1 MNYTIYDFVIAVKY
15 FKKNINIKNDPIVFN
30 NDRFM
35 LYYDENTDQVD
46 LCIFTLEHYQ
56 TILLIYDYDDKDYIE
71 IANCQFGVYD
81 DNDKPKQYSKTF
93 YIDEFPYW
101 DEINPIFKTTI
112 KKFMLYIIENYQNK
126 VKENILYIIDKRTEE
141 SENNIIIDNLSAVK
155 IIIRGNVASVYDAT
169 LRNKISDIE
178 GFIISDEENME
189 QRIIKTT
196 KTNVKFIP
204 LQYALY
210 VLGLYYKTY
219 STNDLQIFKNINK
232 EENND
237 FKCGDRVKIKRKD
250 GSIGY
255 GYVIER
261 NKEMH
266 TYTINL
272 ESKLTEYEYITVSE
286 KDIIKNK
293 SML

>member
-1 MNYTIYDFVIAVKY
+1 MNYTIYDFVIAAKY
-15 FKKNINIKNDPIVFN
+15 FKENNIKNDPIVFN

-35 LYYDENTDQVD
+35 LYYDKNTNQID

-56 TILLIYDYDDKDYIE
+56 TILLIYDYDDKDYVE

-81 DNDKPKQYSKTF
+81 DNDRLKKYSKTF
-93 YIDEFPYW
+93 YIDKFPYW
-101 DEINPIFKTTI
+101 DEINPLFKTTI

-126 VKENILYIIDKRTEE
+126 VKENRLYIIDKREE
-141 SENNIIIDNLSAVK
+141 DGEDNIIIDNISVVK
-155 IIIRGNVASVYDAT
+155 IIIRGNVASIYDAT

-178 GFIISDEENME
+178 GLIISDEENME

-196 KTNVKFIP
+196 KTNIKFVP

-219 STNDLQIFKNINK
+219 STDNLQISKNINK
-232 EENND
+232 DENND
-237 FKCGDRVKIKRKD
+237 FKHGDRVKIRKKD
-250 GSIGY
+250 GSICY

-261 NKEMH
+261 NREMH
-266 TYTINL
+266 SYTINL
-272 ESKLTEYEYITVSE
+272 ESKVSDYEYIIVQE
-286 KDIIKNK
+286 KDVIRI
-293 SML
+293 

>member
-1 MNYTIYDFVIAVKY
+1 MNYTIYDFVIAAKY

-35 LYYDENTDQVD
+35 LYYDENTNQID

-56 TILLIYDYDDKDYIE
+56 TILLIYDYDDKDYVE
-71 IANCQFGVYD
+71 IYNCQFGVYD
-81 DNDKPKQYSKTF
+81 DNDKLKQYSKTF
-93 YIDEFPYW
+93 YIDEFSYW
-101 DEINPIFKTTI
+101 DEINPIFKITI

-126 VKENILYIIDKRTEE
+126 VKENRLYIIDKRTGEGE
-141 SENNIIIDNLSAVK
+141 DNIIIDNLSVVK
-155 IIIRGNVASVYDAT
+155 IITRGNVASIYDAT

-219 STNDLQIFKNINK
+219 STDDLQIFKNINK
-232 EENND
+232 EENSD

-250 GSIGY
+250 GSTEY

-272 ESKLTEYEYITVSE
+272 KSELNYYIIVQE
-286 KDIIKNK
+286 ENVYRN
-293 SML
+293 